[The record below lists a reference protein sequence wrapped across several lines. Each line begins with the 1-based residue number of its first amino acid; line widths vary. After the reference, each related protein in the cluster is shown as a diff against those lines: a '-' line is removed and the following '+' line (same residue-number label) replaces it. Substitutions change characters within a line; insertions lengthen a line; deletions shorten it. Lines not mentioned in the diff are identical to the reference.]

1 MGPNFIPRP
10 VRSDDP
16 DSEFAATVLSLP
28 PEMAPRG
35 SAHSDFGPHF
45 GRDFGPDSGPDS
57 RPDGGIDSAPASL
70 PPDSGLDSLPAGAEP
85 AHGAAGAPARTTP
98 AALEQAPT
106 LRHIGRYA
114 LKAPL
119 GSGGLGQVHEAWD
132 PLLSRPVAVK
142 TLHLDVTVPVSGPS
156 LENLFLHEA
165 RAAARLNHPN
175 IVTVFDAGMSPH
187 GAYIAMERL
196 SGRDLRQALAAGW
209 RPTPLQA
216 AQLVRRVADALAY
229 AHARG
234 VVHCDIKPANIF
246 ITPSDKPKVLD
257 FGIARVAQG
266 AVHAGMAGMAAFGG
280 LPGLEGMIAG
290 SPHYLAPEQM
300 QGGAVDARTDLH
312 ALGAVLHELLCGRK
326 AFDGRSVEQI
336 MQSVLDGAALPAH
349 EVLPGVPQV
358 LSAIAARAMA
368 REPAERYGTA
378 AEMAS
383 DLRRWVDAQAAP
395 ARTATDGRGRGRS
408 RDAAARSSGQRQV
421 TSTNRGAATG
431 RKALAWAAVLAMAVA
446 GAAMAALALRQ
457 GPADSARGPADAS
470 AAASTLPMAGLPAT
484 GATVQPLPEV
494 VAPAGPSAP
503 GSEPAVDPG
512 AVAGNATPAL
522 TPAVTPP
529 LSPPLS
535 PPLTPP
541 LPPPITPAAGHPIA
555 PGADKPPPAASP
567 AASPVP
573 TAGRT
578 AVPTTPARPTAR
590 RTTPLAT
597 PRSAPRSAG
606 AAATTAAATGTVRLA
621 ISPWGEVE
629 VDGKPVGT
637 TPPLTQ
643 LSLPPG
649 RHLVTVHNADFP
661 PHSVTV
667 QVDAD
672 RPATVRHRFG
682 P

>member
-1 MGPNFIPRP
+1 MGPNFFPRP

-28 PEMAPRG
+28 PETAPRG
-35 SAHSDFGPHF
+35 SARSDFGPHF
-45 GRDFGPDSGPDS
+45 GSDFGPDSGPDS
-57 RPDGGIDSAPASL
+57 RPDGGTDSAPASL

-196 SGRDLRQALAAGW
+196 SGRDLRHALAAGW
-209 RPTPLQA
+209 QPTPLQA

-246 ITPSDKPKVLD
+246 ITPNDKPKVLD

-266 AVHAGMAGMAAFGG
+266 AAHAGMAG
-280 LPGLEGMIAG
+280 LPGLDGMIVG
-290 SPHYLAPEQM
+290 SPHYLAPEQL

-326 AFDGRSVEQI
+326 AFDGRSAEQI
-336 MQSVLDGAALPAH
+336 MQSVLAGAAVPAH

-358 LSAIAARAMA
+358 LSAIAARAMS

-378 AEMAS
+378 AEMAA
-383 DLRRWVDAQAAP
+383 DLRRWAQTQSTP
-395 ARTATDGRGRGRS
+395 ARTASADRS
-408 RDAAARSSGQRQV
+408 RTRDATPRTSGTRQP
-421 TSTNRGAATG
+421 TPAKAGTAKG
-431 RKALAWAAVLAMAVA
+431 RRALAWAAALGVAAAVA
-446 GAAMAALALRQ
+446 AVAAVALRQ
-457 GPADSARGPADAS
+457 GPADTGRGPADAT
-470 AAASTLPMAGLPAT
+470 AAAPSLPTAGLPAM
-484 GATVQPLPEV
+484 GAAVPPLPEV
-494 VAPAGPSAP
+494 VATAGSPAP

-512 AVAGNATPAL
+512 AAAASDTPAL
-522 TPAVTPP
+522 TPPITPQIAPP
-529 LSPPLS
+529 LAPPLTLPVTLPVT

-541 LPPPITPAAGHPIA
+541 LTPAAGN
-555 PGADKPPPAASP
+555 PPVG
-567 AASPVP
+567 ASPVP

-578 AVPTTPARPTAR
+578 AIPTTATRPTPR
-590 RTTPLAT
+590 RTTAPTTA
-597 PRSAPRSAG
+597 REAPRDSPRTAG
-606 AAATTAAATGTVRLA
+606 TATAAAATGTVRLA

-667 QVDAD
+667 EVDAD